1 MNENVELRPK
11 RGDTRADGRRFWSRI
26 KGEEYWVTPEHFDRL
41 KAKKYAWQQKHLHKD
56 REAKKRW
63 REAHPEK
70 SRAQSMK
77 RYWEK
82 REEVREYQKKYRRA
96 RKPKEREYRKEL
108 RKKNPLVALRMN
120 LRSRMWAAFIRQRF
134 KKPAN
139 TEAILGATVAAVRQH
154 LEAQFQ
160 PGMSWENYGDW
171 HVDHITPLASAKTME
186 EVAALCHHTNLQPLW
201 AEENLR
207 KGAKIK
213 GA

>member
-41 KAKKYAWQQKHLHKD
+41 KAKKYAWRQKHLHRE
-56 REAKKRW
+56 REAAKKW
-63 REAHPEK
+63 RAANLEK
-70 SRAQSMK
+70 SRASALKYARKNKEAVQQQ
-77 RYWEK
+77 R
-82 REEVREYQKKYRRA
+82 REYTKKNRERS
-96 RKPKEREYRKEL
+96 REYRKEL

-139 TEAILGATVAAVRQH
+139 TEAILGATVADVRQH

-171 HVDHITPLASAKTME
+171 HVDHIIPLASAKTVE
-186 EVAALCHHTNLQPLW
+186 EVVALCHHTNLQPLW
-201 AEENLR
+201 AAENLS

-213 GA
+213 DA

>member
-41 KAKKYAWQQKHLHKD
+41 KAKKYAWRQKHLHRE
-56 REAKKRW
+56 REAAKKW
-63 REAHPEK
+63 RA
-70 SRAQSMK
+70 
-77 RYWEK
+77 
-82 REEVREYQKKYRRA
+82 
-96 RKPKEREYRKEL
+96 
-108 RKKNPLVALRMN
+108 
-120 LRSRMWAAFIRQRF
+120 
-134 KKPAN
+134 
-139 TEAILGATVAAVRQH
+139 
-154 LEAQFQ
+154 
-160 PGMSWENYGDW
+160 
-171 HVDHITPLASAKTME
+171 AKTME